1 MAVDINLRDYQQSM
15 VDGVSDSFK
24 RRHKSVLLQAPT
36 GAGKTAMAAWMI
48 KQTLSKGA
56 DVWFICHRVELIAGS
71 SNTFNKYGMP
81 HGYISAGL
89 PMDTSNNL
97 MICGI
102 DTLKNRLAVLKA
114 PKLAIFDEAHH
125 CGAAG
130 WAMVLQWLLKAGSYV
145 IGLSAT
151 PERLDGVGLDEHFEV
166 MVEGPQPGWLMDN
179 GFLSPYRMF
188 CPNRPEISGKFTDR
202 KAAAA
207 MKKMP
212 KLVGDMIDQYRKAA
226 DGLKFVGFA
235 VNVASSI
242 EYAKQFTD
250 AGIPCAHLDGGTPKD
265 ERSRIIKAYAA
276 GELAGFF
283 NVALATEGFD
293 LAAIA
298 KTDVTIDCLIDA
310 QPTESF
316 ARQKQKWGRVL
327 RPGAGKVA
335 IINDHAGNDY
345 RHGYP
350 DDEEH
355 WSLQGDRDGKASA
368 GDASKPPPVHCAVC
382 FNSIKRPLPI
392 LCPHCKTALPDG
404 ADNVL
409 EAKPGQMVEVD
420 AKAKSRERQRRKQEE
435 VDCKTLQDFV
445 ALAVRRGI
453 KSPQVWASD
462 QFSRRRMRYGMMG

>member
-1 MAVDINLRDYQQSM
+1 MAEISLREYQQKM
-15 VDGVSDSFK
+15 VFGASDAFK
-24 RRHKSVLLQAPT
+24 QRHKSVLIQLPT
-36 GAGKTAMAAWMI
+36 GGGKSVCAAWMI
-48 KQTLSKGA
+48 KQALAKGSDA
-56 DVWFICHRVELIAGS
+56 WFICHRVELIRGI
-71 SNTFNKYGMP
+71 SNTFNKYGMK
-81 HGYISAGL
+81 HGYVSAGL
-89 PMDTSNNL
+89 PMDTRNNL

-102 DTLKNRLAVLKA
+102 DTLKNRLAVLRA

-151 PERLDGVGLDEHFEV
+151 PERLDGIGLDEHFSF
-166 MVEGPQPGWLMDN
+166 MVEGPQPAWLMEN
-179 GFLSPYRMF
+179 GYLSPYRMF
-188 CPNRPEISGKFTDR
+188 CPNRPEINGKFTEK

-212 KLVGDMIDQYRKAA
+212 KLVGDMISQYRSVAN
-226 DGLKFVGFA
+226 GMKFVGFA
-235 VNVASSI
+235 TNVASSI
-242 EYAKQFTD
+242 EYARQFSE
-250 AGIPCAHLDGGTPKD
+250 AGIRCAHLDGGTKKD
-265 ERSRIIKAYAA
+265 ERERIIKAYAN
-276 GELAGFF
+276 GDLDGVF
-283 NVALATEGFD
+283 NSQLFLEGFD

-298 KTDVTIDCLIDA
+298 QTDVTIDCLIDA
-310 QPTESF
+310 QPTESYSL
-316 ARQKQKWGRVL
+316 QKQKWGRVL

-355 WSLQGDRDGKASA
+355 WSLQGDRDGKAAA
-368 GDASKPPPVHCAVC
+368 GDSSKPPPVHCAVC

-420 AKAKSRERQRRKQEE
+420 AQAKSRERQRRKQEE
-435 VDCKTLQDFV
+435 IDCKTLQDFV
-445 ALAVRRGI
+445 ALAVKRGI

-462 QFSRRRMRYGMMG
+462 QFSRRRMRYAMIG